1 MKRGSFSHKDAMQ
14 GGFGFKE
21 GILVIDK
28 SVVAVHQFPMNSQ
41 TKEQSDPFVCMRWT
55 GTKLDKELNVI
66 EGEEP
71 VVIPLR
77 MCKVESGQPGMLKEK
92 DWDDTDVLPKPLGT
106 DVDTEGNALLLEDD
120 ARVEGSGWAKM
131 EDSLVKAGFKESIA
145 ARGIANDYVGLIAHF
160 TTVEGDK
167 YIAKRGKNAGKEVT
181 ASNLVCDRIYKRPY
195 EKDSKVK
202 VGGDTATSTST
213 KTNGAAGSD
222 AGVDQ
227 AVVKAAATALEKA
240 GTKFKS
246 EYYTGKPVDRK
257 KFINGLVKEL
267 MRQDLDDTVQGD
279 IMSLLKTL
287 PGLKAVAGEVG
298 FKANEES
305 VTFAEE

>member
-202 VGGDTATSTST
+202 VGGEVAGTTSKSNGKDTDETGDE
-213 KTNGAAGSD
+213 K
-222 AGVDQ
+222 
-227 AVVKAAATALEKA
+227 VVKAVATALENA
-240 GTKFKS
+240 SPKFKA
-246 EYYTGKPVDRK
+246 EFYTGKPIDRK
-257 KFINGLVKEL
+257 KFNNGLVKEL
-267 MRQDLDDTVQGD
+267 MKQDVDDKLQGE
-279 IMSLLKTL
+279 IMQLVKSLA
-287 PGLKAVAGEVG
+287 GLKQVAGEVG